1 MILKQGKMSCV
12 WMFVGIILTAL
23 IKSYLKRHNKG
34 ITNDDINAVPVD
46 SPTDQKSKIMLMLKQ
61 SE

>member
-1 MILKQGKMSCV
+1 MSCV